1 MKRYLTLLFIILLA
15 CSCRNTSI
23 NGHLDGMW
31 QLMSIDRT
39 DGTYTDTK
47 EKRIY
52 YNVKLHLMQLRQ
64 QGGSTYLGRFTQTD
78 DSLFIYNMVL
88 DGNNA
93 QAATLD
99 DLAPFGLFDTY
110 ERFGI
115 EKLTAQRMV
124 LRSRNALLT
133 FRKW

>member
-1 MKRYLTLLFIILLA
+1 MKRYLTILLLALLA

-52 YNVKLHLMQLRQ
+52 YTVKLHLLQLEQ
-64 QGGSTYLGRFTQTD
+64 YGGTSYLGRFTQTD
-78 DSLFIYNMVL
+78 DSLFIYNVVMN
-88 DGNNA
+88 DNNA

>member
-1 MKRYLTLLFIILLA
+1 
-15 CSCRNTSI
+15 
-23 NGHLDGMW
+23 MW

-99 DLAPFGLFDTY
+99 DLSPFGLFDTY

-124 LRSRNALLT
+124 LRSHNALLT